1 MTMDP
6 MTHPDDARLAALADN
21 EPEARADGRLLAHV
35 GDCTHCSTVVAELR
49 ALQTALSELPDL
61 VPSRPLRLLPP
72 VAEPE
77 GPRAGLFGTVRR
89 LAAPALAVGLL
100 LIVVGA
106 VGSAGSLMG
115 GSAGAAPVMRE
126 LVSGAASGAARAA
139 AGSHEPSSS
148 ASGRYSGDTASPGVP
163 GALHGGT
170 ASPQPSNDE
179 PKSAATP
186 SPTAADQRE
195 SPGNLPEQGGS
206 LYPLVLLLGTALAVS
221 AAVVM
226 IVGRVRPS

>member
-21 EPEARADGRLLAHV
+21 EPEARTDGALLAHV

-72 VAEPE
+72 VGEPE
-77 GPRAGLFGTVRR
+77 GRRAGLFGTVRR
-89 LAAPALAVGLL
+89 LAAPALATGLL

-106 VGSAGSLMG
+106 VGSAGSLVG

-126 LVSGAASGAARAA
+126 LASGAARAA
-139 AGSHEPSSS
+139 AGSHEPSPSG
-148 ASGRYSGDTASPGVP
+148 SGRYSGDTASPGIP
-163 GALHGGT
+163 GALHGSS

-195 SPGNLPEQGGS
+195 SPANLPEQGGS

-221 AAVVM
+221 AVVVM
-226 IVGRVRPS
+226 IVGRRPS

>member
-6 MTHPDDARLAALADN
+6 MTHPEDARLAALADD
-21 EPEARADGRLLAHV
+21 EPEALTDATLLAHV
-35 GDCTHCSTVVAELR
+35 GDCPHCLTVVAELH

-72 VAEPE
+72 VSEPE
-77 GPRAGLFGTVRR
+77 GQRAGLFRTLRR
-89 LAAPALAVGLL
+89 LAAPTLAIGLL

-115 GSAGAAPVMRE
+115 GTAGAAPVMGE
-126 LVSGAASGAARAA
+126 LASGAARAA
-139 AGSHEPSSS
+139 AGS
-148 ASGRYSGDTASPGVP
+148 
-163 GALHGGT
+163 
-170 ASPQPSNDE
+170 PQPSPSTTGLDSRDSASPAVPMAGGLSPSPRTSTGE
-179 PKSAATP
+179 QKSMATP
-186 SPTAADQRE
+186 SPTAAGEHRAPTDL
-195 SPGNLPEQGGS
+195 SGQGTD
-206 LYPLVLLLGTALAVS
+206 LYPLILLLGTALAVS

>member
-21 EPEARADGRLLAHV
+21 EPEARADSALLAHV
-35 GDCTHCSTVVAELR
+35 GDCTHCSTVVAELH

-77 GPRAGLFGTVRR
+77 GRRAGLFGTVRR
-89 LAAPALAVGLL
+89 LAAPTLAIGLL

-115 GSAGAAPVMRE
+115 GTAGAAPVMRE
-126 LVSGAASGAARAA
+126 LASEAARAA
-139 AGSHEPSSS
+139 AGSHEPSPS
-148 ASGRYSGDTASPGVP
+148 ASSRYSGDAASPGVP

-179 PKSAATP
+179 PKSAATQ
-186 SPTAADQRE
+186 SPIAADQRQ

-206 LYPLVLLLGTALAVS
+206 FYPLVLLLGTALAVS

>member
-21 EPEARADGRLLAHV
+21 EPEARTDGALLAHV
-35 GDCTHCSTVVAELR
+35 GDCAQCSTVVAELR

-89 LAAPALAVGLL
+89 LAAPTLAIGLL

-115 GSAGAAPVMRE
+115 GTAGAAPVMGE
-126 LVSGAASGAARAA
+126 LASRAARAA
-139 AGSHEPSSS
+139 AGSPEPSPSATRLFSRDS
-148 ASGRYSGDTASPGVP
+148 ASPAVPMAGGVSPSPG
-163 GALHGGT
+163 
-170 ASPQPSNDE
+170 PSTGE
-179 PKSAATP
+179 QKAMATP
-186 SPTAADQRE
+186 SPTAVAQHGAPTDL
-195 SPGNLPEQGGS
+195 SGQGTN
-206 LYPLVLLLGTALAVS
+206 LYPLILLLGTALAVS
-221 AAVVM
+221 AAAVM

>member
-21 EPEARADGRLLAHV
+21 EPEARTDAALVAHV
-35 GDCTHCSTVVAELR
+35 GDCTQCSTVVAELR

-61 VPSRPLRLLPP
+61 APSRPLRLLPP
-72 VAEPE
+72 VTEPE
-77 GPRAGLFGTVRR
+77 VPRAGLFRTVRR
-89 LAAPALAVGLL
+89 LAAPALAMGLV

-115 GSAGAAPVMRE
+115 GTAGAAPVMGE
-126 LVSGAASGAARAA
+126 LASGAARAA
-139 AGSHEPSSS
+139 AGSHEPSPS
-148 ASGRYSGDTASPGVP
+148 ASGRYSGDTASPASIP
-163 GALHGGT
+163 GALHGAS
-170 ASPQPSNDE
+170 ASPQPSSLE

-186 SPTAADQRE
+186 SPTAADLRE
-195 SPGNLPEQGGS
+195 SRGNLPEQGGS
-206 LYPLVLLLGTALAVS
+206 LYPLILLLGTALAVS

-226 IVGRVRPS
+226 IVGRVRVP